1 MHEPEKKNEAFAPSH
16 GRTAKDV
23 LGVWPRIRRL
33 LGVLRLKSFDT
44 ATAEGRSLER
54 YRRIALTTVS
64 GMTVRIIGSL
74 LGLVSVPLVLGYL
87 GKERFGLWAIITTL
101 VAWVSLF
108 DLGMANG
115 LVNMLSAAH
124 GRGEQEEAGQ
134 YLSTAFVALV
144 VMALVLCLVMV
155 ICLGVVPWGA
165 VLGAKAIADEA
176 TIRWSVAAALSIF
189 VMSLP
194 FSVTQQVY
202 AAYQR
207 TYVWNGFL
215 LAGSVLGFLGLL
227 LTIRLRVAMPALI
240 FVCGVSAP
248 LATMAAYVY
257 ATGRAMPW
265 LRPRLSKVSRSALR
279 DLLSL
284 SVPIFL
290 FQVGALVV
298 NETQSI
304 LLAHRCD
311 LSTVASY
318 SVGMRVYMLI
328 IAVIQIGTNS
338 FIPALREAF
347 ERGDHDW
354 TTRAFARLL
363 RVRIGIA
370 AAGGVFLILFGNTLL
385 ALWLRRTDMAFGRGV
400 WIAMAALM
408 IGAMWGTSY
417 AELLS
422 IMDRLWLNVVAV
434 FLSGATAMLLT
445 YHFGPRF
452 KVLGA
457 ITSLAVPTALV
468 TVFLRVFGRRF
479 LAAYCRS
486 RTSSEGGPADVTLP
500 ERIA

>member
-1 MHEPEKKNEAFAPSH
+1 MRDPEEQSRVPSTSKGEATVVAL
-16 GRTAKDV
+16 GRKFRQ
-23 LGVWPRIRRL
+23 LF
-33 LGVLRLKSFDT
+33 GVLRLKSFEDT
-44 ATAEGRSLER
+44 TAEGRSLER

-74 LGLVSVPLVLGYL
+74 LGLVSVPLVLAYL

-124 GRGEQEEAGQ
+124 GRGEQDEAGK

-144 VMALVLCLVMV
+144 IMALVLCLVMV

-165 VLGAKAIADEA
+165 VLGARGVADEA
-176 TIRWSVAAALSIF
+176 TIRWSVAAALTIF

-215 LAGSVLGFLGLL
+215 LAGSILGFLGLL
-227 LTIRLRVAMPALI
+227 LTIRLRVAMPVLI
-240 FVCGVSAP
+240 LVCGVAGP
-248 LATMAAYVY
+248 LTTMAAYVY
-257 ATGRAMPW
+257 ATSRAMPW
-265 LRPRLSKVSRSALR
+265 LRPSLSKVSRSALR
-279 DLLSL
+279 NLLSL
-284 SVPIFL
+284 SIPIFL
-290 FQVGALVV
+290 FQVGALIV

-311 LSTVASY
+311 LSTVAAY
-318 SVGMRVYMLI
+318 SIGMRVYMLV

-370 AAGGVFLILFGNTLL
+370 TAGGLFLILFGNTLL
-385 ALWLRRTDMAFGRGV
+385 SLWLRRTDMAFGRGV
-400 WIAMAALM
+400 WIAMAVLM

-422 IMDRLWLNVVAV
+422 IMDRLWLNVAAVFANGTVTLLLTYYLSPRFRVQGAIAALALPTALVAV
-434 FLSGATAMLLT
+434 FLRVYGRRLLT
-445 YHFGPRF
+445 THSPQRTPSP
-452 KVLGA
+452 GA
-457 ITSLAVPTALV
+457 S
-468 TVFLRVFGRRF
+468 
-479 LAAYCRS
+479 
-486 RTSSEGGPADVTLP
+486 
-500 ERIA
+500 

>member
-1 MHEPEKKNEAFAPSH
+1 MQEPDKQEGAPPAGH
-16 GRTAKDV
+16 GRATHKVAS
-23 LGVWPRIRRL
+23 LGRRMRSL
-33 LGVLRLKSFDT
+33 LGMLRLKSFET
-44 ATAEGRSLER
+44 TTAEGRSLER

-64 GMTVRIIGSL
+64 GISVRAVGSL
-74 LGLVSVPLVLGYL
+74 LGLVTVPLVLSYL

-101 VAWVSLF
+101 MAWVSLF

-124 GRGEQEEAGQ
+124 GRGEQEEAGR

-144 VMALVLCLVMV
+144 IMALVLCLV
-155 ICLGVVPWGA
+155 IAFSIGAVPWGA
-165 VLGAKAIADEA
+165 VLGAKGVADEA
-176 TIRWSVAAALSIF
+176 TIRWSVAAALTLF

-215 LAGSVLGFLGLL
+215 LAGTILGFLGLL
-227 LTIRLRVAMPALI
+227 LTIRLRVTMPVLI
-240 FVCGVSAP
+240 LGCGLAGP
-248 LATMAAYVY
+248 LATITAYFY
-257 ATGRAMPW
+257 ATGKAMPW
-265 LRPRLSKVSRSALR
+265 LRPRLSKVSRTALR
-279 DLLSL
+279 DLLSR
-284 SVPIFL
+284 SIPIFL
-290 FQVGALVV
+290 FQVGSLVV

-311 LSTVASY
+311 LSTVAAY
-318 SVGMRVYMLI
+318 SIGMRVYMLI

-347 ERGDHDW
+347 ERGDRDW

-370 AAGGVFLILFGNTLL
+370 ATGGLFLILLGNTLL
-385 ALWLRRTDMAFGRGV
+385 SLWLRRTDMAFGRGV
-400 WIAMAALM
+400 WIAMAFLM

-422 IMDRLWLNVVAV
+422 IMDRLWLNVAV
-434 FLSGATAMLLT
+434 VFANGTVTLLLT
-445 YHFGPRF
+445 YYLSSRYQ
-452 KVLGA
+452 VLGA
-457 ITSLAVPTALV
+457 IAALAVPTTLVAL
-468 TVFLRVFGRRF
+468 FLRIFGRRF
-479 LAAYCRS
+479 LATGSLRRAPNAAEKPS
-486 RTSSEGGPADVTLP
+486 
-500 ERIA
+500 

>member
-1 MHEPEKKNEAFAPSH
+1 M
-16 GRTAKDV
+16 
-23 LGVWPRIRRL
+23 
-33 LGVLRLKSFDT
+33 
-44 ATAEGRSLER
+44 ER

-64 GMTVRIIGSL
+64 GMTARLIGSL
-74 LGLVSVPLVLGYL
+74 LGLVTVPLVLGFL
-87 GKERFGLWAIITTL
+87 GKDRFGLWAIITTL
-101 VAWVSLF
+101 MAWVSLF

-124 GRGEQEEAGQ
+124 GRGEQDEAGR

-144 VMALVLCLVMV
+144 IMALVLCLVMG
-155 ICLGVVPWGA
+155 ICLGVVPWGEA
-165 VLGAKAIADEA
+165 LGARGSVDEV
-176 TIRWSVAAALSIF
+176 TIRRSVAAALSIF
-189 VMSLP
+189 VLSLP

-202 AAYQR
+202 AYQR
-207 TYVWNGFL
+207 TYVWNGFV
-215 LAGSVLGFLGLL
+215 LAGSILGFLGLL
-227 LTIRLRVAMPALI
+227 LAVHLRVTMPVLI
-240 FVCGVSAP
+240 LACSVGGP
-248 LATMAAYVY
+248 LTTMAAYFY

-265 LRPRLSKVSRSALR
+265 LRPRVSRVSRKALR
-279 DLLSL
+279 GLLSR

-363 RVRIGIA
+363 WVRIGIA
-370 AAGGVFLILFGNTLL
+370 TAGGLFLILLGNTLL
-385 ALWLRRTDMAFGRGV
+385 SLWLRRTDMALGRGV
-400 WIAMAALM
+400 WIAMAVLM
-408 IGAMWGTSY
+408 VGAMWSTSY
-417 AELLS
+417 VELLS

-434 FLSGATAMLLT
+434 FLSGATALLLT
-445 YHFGPRF
+445 YYLSPRF
-452 KVLGA
+452 QVMGA
-457 ITSLAVPTALV
+457 ITALAIPTALV
-468 TVFLRVFGRRF
+468 TVFLRVVGRRF

-486 RTSSEGGPADVTLP
+486 SSRNEGA
-500 ERIA
+500 IAEASPPGKIA

>member
-1 MHEPEKKNEAFAPSH
+1 MQETGQEPRQA
-16 GRTAKDV
+16 TARQKV
-23 LGVWPRIRRL
+23 ATLWRRVRQVVA
-33 LGVLRLKSFDT
+33 VLRLKSFET
-44 ATAEGRSLER
+44 ETAEGRSLER

-64 GMTVRIIGSL
+64 GMTARLIGSL
-74 LGLVSVPLVLGYL
+74 LALVTVPLVLGFL
-87 GKERFGLWAIITTL
+87 GKDRFGLWAIITTL
-101 VAWVSLF
+101 MAWVSLF
-108 DLGMANG
+108 DLGLANG

-124 GRGEQEEAGQ
+124 GRGEQEEAGT

-144 VMALVLCLVMV
+144 FMSLVLCLVMG
-155 ICLGVVPWGA
+155 ICLGVVPWGEA
-165 VLGAKAIADEA
+165 LGAKGAVDEV
-176 TIRWSVAAALSIF
+176 TIRRSVAASLAVF
-189 VMSLP
+189 VLSLP

-207 TYVWNGFL
+207 TYVWNGFV
-215 LAGSVLGFLGLL
+215 LAGSLLGFLGLL
-227 LTIRLRVAMPALI
+227 LAVRLRVTMPILI
-240 FVCGVSAP
+240 LACSVGGP
-248 LATMAAYVY
+248 LTTVAAYFY

-265 LRPRLSKVSRSALR
+265 LRPSLRRVSRKALR
-279 DLLSL
+279 GLLSR

-318 SVGMRVYMLI
+318 SVGMRLYMLI

-363 RVRIGIA
+363 RVRIAIA
-370 AAGGVFLILFGNTLL
+370 TAGGLFLILLGNTLL
-385 ALWLRRTDMAFGRGV
+385 AFWLRRTDMAFGRGV
-400 WIAMAALM
+400 WIAMAVLL

-434 FLSGATAMLLT
+434 FLSGITAMLLT
-445 YHFGPRF
+445 YYVSPRF
-452 KVLGA
+452 QVMGA
-457 ITSLAVPTALV
+457 ILALAVPTALV

-479 LAAYCRS
+479 LAGLQRG
-486 RTSSEGGPADVTLP
+486 R
-500 ERIA
+500 

>member
-1 MHEPEKKNEAFAPSH
+1 MRDPEEKL
-16 GRTAKDV
+16 RVTATSKGEV
-23 LGVWPRIRRL
+23 TPQVVTLWQRL
-33 LGVLRLKSFDT
+33 RQLFGVLRLKPFEDT
-44 ATAEGRSLER
+44 TAEGRSLER

-64 GMTVRIIGSL
+64 GMTVRVIGSL
-74 LGLVSVPLVLGYL
+74 LGLVSVPLVLAYL

-124 GRGEQEEAGQ
+124 GRGEQDEAGK

-144 VMALVLCLVMV
+144 IMALVLCLVMV
-155 ICLGVVPWGA
+155 VCLGVVPWGA
-165 VLGAKAIADEA
+165 VLGARGVADEA
-176 TIRWSVAAALSIF
+176 TIRWSVAAALTIF

-215 LAGSVLGFLGLL
+215 LAGSILGFLGLL
-227 LTIRLRVAMPALI
+227 LTIRLRVAMPVLI
-240 FVCGVSAP
+240 FVSGVAVP
-248 LATMAAYVY
+248 FTTMAAYVF
-257 ATGRAMPW
+257 ATSRAMPW
-265 LRPRLSKVSRSALR
+265 LRPSLSKVSRSALR

-284 SVPIFL
+284 SIPIFL
-290 FQVGALVV
+290 YQVGALVV

-311 LSTVASY
+311 LSTVAAY
-318 SVGMRVYMLI
+318 SIGMRVYMLI
-328 IAVIQIGTNS
+328 IVVIQIGTNS

-363 RVRIGIA
+363 RVRIGMA
-370 AAGGVFLILFGNTLL
+370 TAGGLFLILFGNTLL
-385 ALWLRRTDMAFGRGV
+385 SLWLRRTDMAFGRGV
-400 WIAMAALM
+400 WIAMAFLM
-408 IGAMWGTSY
+408 VGAMWGTSY

-434 FLSGATAMLLT
+434 FANGTVTLLLT
-445 YHFGPRF
+445 YYLSPSFQ
-452 KVLGA
+452 VQGA
-457 ITSLAVPTALV
+457 IVAIALPTALV
-468 TVFLRVFGRRF
+468 AVFLRVFGRR
-479 LAAYCRS
+479 LLVTASPRRAPGS
-486 RTSSEGGPADVTLP
+486 GSSKALS
-500 ERIA
+500 

>member
-1 MHEPEKKNEAFAPSH
+1 M
-16 GRTAKDV
+16 
-23 LGVWPRIRRL
+23 I
-33 LGVLRLKSFDT
+33 RLKPFET
-44 ATAEGRSLER
+44 TTAEGRSLER
-54 YRRIALTTVS
+54 YRRIALTTAS
-64 GMTVRIIGSL
+64 GMSVRVVGSL
-74 LGLVSVPLVLGYL
+74 LGLVSVPLVLAYL

-124 GRGEQEEAGQ
+124 GRDEQEAAGR
-134 YLSTAFVALV
+134 YLSTAFCALV
-144 VMALVLCLVMV
+144 LMALVLCLAMV
-155 ICLGVVPWGA
+155 FSLAAVPWGA
-165 VLGAKAIADEA
+165 VLGAKGVADET

-189 VMSLP
+189 VLSLP

-207 TYVWNGFL
+207 TYVWNGFV
-215 LAGSVLGFLGLL
+215 LAGSVLGFLGLV
-227 LTIRLRVAMPALI
+227 LTIRMGVTMPILI
-240 FVCGVSAP
+240 LAAGITGP
-248 LATMAAYVY
+248 LATVAAYVY

-265 LRPRLSKVSRSALR
+265 LRPSLGKVSRAALR
-279 DLLSL
+279 DLLSR
-284 SVPIFL
+284 SIPIFM

-318 SVGMRVYMLI
+318 SIGMRLYMLF
-328 IAVIQIGTNS
+328 IAVVQIGTNS

-347 ERGDHDW
+347 ERGDRDW

-363 RVRIGIA
+363 RIRIA
-370 AAGGVFLILFGNTLL
+370 SATMGGLLLILLGNTLL
-385 ALWLRRTDMAFGRGV
+385 SLWLRRTDMAFGRGV
-400 WIAMAALM
+400 WIAMAFLM

-434 FLSGATAMLLT
+434 FANGTVTLLLT
-445 YHFGPRF
+445 YYLSPRF
-452 KVLGA
+452 QVLGA
-457 ITSLAVPTALV
+457 IAALAVPTALV

-479 LAAYCRS
+479 LATGSLRRPHKLGATDAGYL
-486 RTSSEGGPADVTLP
+486 G
-500 ERIA
+500 